1 MENSKLANRYAKALF
16 QVSVDEN
23 ILQTVYEDMLKLEKL
38 LNESHDLKAM
48 LKSPII
54 KTKTKLVLIE
64 KIFRG
69 SLNDVIVN
77 FLNIITKAKREKFT
91 QTITYHFIQI
101 YKDFKG
107 IKSAK
112 ITTVIELDDVTKNQI
127 INKLKEFTNSE
138 IELSQEIDK
147 NLIGGMQLFFDNKKY
162 DNSLRTKLNK
172 LRIELIE
179 N

>member
-23 ILQTVYEDMLKLEKL
+23 ILQNVYEDMLQLEKL
-38 LNESHDLKAM
+38 LKQSNDLKAM

-54 KTKTKLVLIE
+54 KTKTKLALIE
-64 KIFRG
+64 RIFRG
-69 SLNDVIVN
+69 SLNDIVVN

-91 QTITYHFIQI
+91 QTITQHFIQI

-112 ITTVIELDDVTKNQI
+112 ITTVIELDDETKNQI
-127 INKLKEFTNSE
+127 INKLKNFTNSE
-138 IELSQEIDK
+138 IELSQEINK
-147 NLIGGMQLFFDNKKY
+147 NLIGGMQLLFDNKKY